1 MNKYKIDYNEYNEY
15 GTDYPYALYVKC
27 KWRQKWKRICSL
39 KTKDEGYELYLKLYG
54 LPVYLGE

>member
-1 MNKYKIDYNEYNEY
+1 MNKYKIDYNEY
-15 GTDYPYALYVKC
+15 GTDNPYALYVKC
-27 KWRQKWKRICSL
+27 KWWQKWNRICSL